1 MLICINCRCEFDYD
15 SAEKRIIQEYEYDF
29 AFKCTYP
36 SKVYRCPECGSI
48 EWVDTEDKED

>member
-1 MLICINCRCEFDYD
+1 MLICINCSCEFDYD
-15 SAEKRIIQEYEYDF
+15 SAEKRIIQEYDF

-36 SKVYRCPECGSI
+36 SEVHCCPECGSI

>member
-36 SKVYRCPECGSI
+36 SKVYCCPECGSI